1 MLSKHQKYYFSC
13 LRLFGKDLQDLI
25 NDQNIRSEI
34 DLKINCSVKTPL
46 HGYNR
51 VAHSELWV
59 PAFSE
64 V

>member
-25 NDQNIRSEI
+25 NEI